1 MNGIKAL
8 GWVTVDAQGGVC
20 FGVEETAICA
30 VADTMVGVDEHNFSA
45 TYNPGSK
52 SWTAAWK
59 WSEGKKPDVLKNLVE
74 AYSVPQEIKDLYGE
88 KLHMWKEDS

>member
-1 MNGIKAL
+1 MWKRLQSVPLPTPWWELMSIIL
-8 GWVTVDAQGGVC
+8 VLLT
-20 FGVEETAICA
+20 IL
-30 VADTMVGVDEHNFSA
+30 
-45 TYNPGSK
+45 
-52 SWTAAWK
+52 AAWK